1 MQKQPFRIVLKKRCS
16 ENCIKFTGDESTH
29 AEAWYKFQV
38 KQSWLCICVD
48 EFIISMHEHY

>member
-16 ENCIKFTGDESTH
+16 ENCSKFTGDENTH

-38 KQSWLCICVD
+38 KQS
-48 EFIISMHEHY
+48 